1 VGGAD
6 RDGSNKKIN
15 PRTVP
20 PLCTIISWV
29 VQIVFAFQ
37 TPWSMERGADKGDA
51 NMKLAFGRPEKTPRD
66 YFTYR
71 IEDIITR
78 EGEALSLVEDSM
90 THAEFVDHCVSN
102 MPKPEKP
109 KRDLRRR
116 DIERSL
122 QNMCDRGRLP
132 FAVSGDRFVF

>member
-1 VGGAD
+1 
-6 RDGSNKKIN
+6 
-15 PRTVP
+15 
-20 PLCTIISWV
+20 
-29 VQIVFAFQ
+29 
-37 TPWSMERGADKGDA
+37 
-51 NMKLAFGRPEKTPRD
+51 MKLDFGRTEKAPRD

-71 IEDIITR
+71 VEKIIVR
-78 EGEALSLVEDSM
+78 EGEALSLVGGSM
-90 THAEFVDHCVSN
+90 THAEFVDYCVSR

-132 FAVSGDRFVF
+132 FAVSEDRFVF

>member
-1 VGGAD
+1 
-6 RDGSNKKIN
+6 
-15 PRTVP
+15 
-20 PLCTIISWV
+20 
-29 VQIVFAFQ
+29 
-37 TPWSMERGADKGDA
+37 
-51 NMKLAFGRPEKTPRD
+51 MKLVFGHPEKHLRR
-66 YFTYR
+66 YFTRR

-78 EGEALSLVEDSM
+78 EADALSLVEESM
-90 THAEFVDHCVSN
+90 THADFVAHCVSA

-132 FAVSGDRFVF
+132 FAVAGDRFVF

>member
-1 VGGAD
+1 
-6 RDGSNKKIN
+6 
-15 PRTVP
+15 
-20 PLCTIISWV
+20 
-29 VQIVFAFQ
+29 
-37 TPWSMERGADKGDA
+37 MEHGADKGDA
-51 NMKLAFGRPEKTPRD
+51 NMKLAFGHPKKGPRE
-66 YFTYR
+66 YFTRR

-78 EGEALSLVEDSM
+78 EGDALSLVGGSM
-90 THAEFVDHCVSN
+90 THAEFVEYCVSR

>member
-1 VGGAD
+1 
-6 RDGSNKKIN
+6 
-15 PRTVP
+15 
-20 PLCTIISWV
+20 
-29 VQIVFAFQ
+29 
-37 TPWSMERGADKGDA
+37 
-51 NMKLAFGRPEKTPRD
+51 MKLDFGRPEKPPRE
-66 YFTYR
+66 YFTRR

-78 EGEALSLVEDSM
+78 EADALSLVEDSM
-90 THAEFVDHCVSN
+90 THAEFVEYCVSR

-132 FAVSGDRFVF
+132 FAVWGNRFVF

>member
-1 VGGAD
+1 
-6 RDGSNKKIN
+6 
-15 PRTVP
+15 
-20 PLCTIISWV
+20 
-29 VQIVFAFQ
+29 
-37 TPWSMERGADKGDA
+37 
-51 NMKLAFGRPEKTPRD
+51 MKLAFGRSEKGPRK
-66 YFTYR
+66 YFTRR

-90 THAEFVDHCVSN
+90 THADFVDHCVAT

-132 FAVSGDRFVF
+132 FAVSADRFVF